1 MYYQEIETIYR
12 ENLEQRY
19 MAGIHLP
26 EMLKSVT
33 RSLVKG
39 QHIVIV
45 TGFVVKDAMAGETD
59 GPPGALALARTLQMM
74 GKKVTIVTDGINEI
88 LLEQGIKLLGLS
100 AELVTVTNETIEV
113 VCEELI
119 AQQPSHVI
127 AIERPSR
134 AKDGQCYSM
143 RGEAITDFVPNTD
156 IIFEHARKRNIVTI
170 GIGDG
175 GNEVGMGTI
184 KNYVHSNVPK
194 GALICATSEVDYL
207 LIGGVSN
214 WVAYG
219 VCAALSIEQKQLLLH
234 TNRMEE
240 LMIERLVTVGAVDG
254 IDKVPVMKVDGLE
267 MEVNLRVLSAIRLV
281 VTKHINQ

>member
-12 ENLEQRY
+12 ENLEERY

-26 EMLKSVT
+26 EMLKDVT
-33 RSLVKG
+33 HSLMNG
-39 QHIVIV
+39 QHVVIV

-59 GPPGALALARTLQMM
+59 GPPGALALARTLELI
-74 GKKVTIVTDGINEI
+74 GKRVTIVSDTINEV

-100 AELVTVTNETIEV
+100 ADLVTVTDDTIERA
-113 VCEELI
+113 CEALI

-134 AKDGQCYSM
+134 ASDGQCYSM
-143 RGEAITDFVPNTD
+143 RGEPITDFVPNTD
-156 IIFEHARKRNIVTI
+156 IIFEQARKNDIVTI

-184 KNYVHSNVPK
+184 KNYVHANVPK
-194 GALICATSEVDYL
+194 GALICAISEVDYL
-207 LIGGVSN
+207 LVGGVSN

-219 VCAALSIEQKQLLLH
+219 LCATLSIEEKKQLLH
-234 TNRMEE
+234 TTHMEE
-240 LMIERLVTVGAVDG
+240 LMIETLVKVGAVDG
-254 IDKVPVMKVDGLE
+254 IEKVPVMKIDGLE
-267 MEVNLRVLSAIRLV
+267 MAVNLRVLSAIRSV
-281 VTKHINQ
+281 VTKHINH